1 MIMRCVQE
9 AGVDEVIVYCVNDGA
24 VMLGWE
30 KDQGVKRGSSGKSFF
45 KGKETMVSFMGDTR
59 SELTQALDM
68 VLDDAGV
75 MGALGNP
82 RCKRFA
88 LVRSP
93 ALSSLALWLSDVFRV
108 LKRWLTRGLP
118 RS

>member
-1 MIMRCVQE
+1 
-9 AGVDEVIVYCVNDGA
+9 
-24 VMLGWE
+24 
-30 KDQGVKRGSSGKSFF
+30 
-45 KGKETMVSFMGDTR
+45 MGDAR

-75 MGALGNP
+75 MGVLGNP

>member
-1 MIMRCVQE
+1 MIMRCFQE

-30 KDQGVKRGSSGKSFF
+30 KDQGVKRGSSGKSFY

-75 MGALGNP
+75 MGVLGNP

-88 LVRSP
+88 LVR
-93 ALSSLALWLSDVFRV
+93 ARQLSALWLSGVLRV